1 MMAFEPSGSTNA
13 VALKFNS
20 SVVREGI
27 LRLAHTL
34 RPKDGWVAA
43 VLLLFNLLVVV
54 WSVEQADWVT
64 TTNLVLLLLF
74 AALTSLALYRVPIW
88 SLILLPAGLG
98 IGFIVII
105 WKLSSTKLDGI
116 TVGGVQEVLERLD
129 LWWEAA
135 RTDSISLSLIHI

>member
-1 MMAFEPSGSTNA
+1 MMTFEPSGSTNA

-64 TTNLVLLLLF
+64 TTNLVL
-74 AALTSLALYRVPIW
+74 
-88 SLILLPAGLG
+88 
-98 IGFIVII
+98 
-105 WKLSSTKLDGI
+105 
-116 TVGGVQEVLERLD
+116 
-129 LWWEAA
+129 
-135 RTDSISLSLIHI
+135 